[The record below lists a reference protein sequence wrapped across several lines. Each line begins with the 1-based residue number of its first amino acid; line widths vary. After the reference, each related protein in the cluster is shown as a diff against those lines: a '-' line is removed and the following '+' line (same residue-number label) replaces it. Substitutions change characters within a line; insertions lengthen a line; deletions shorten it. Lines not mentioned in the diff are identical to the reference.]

1 MENGKLARF
10 TYGGLCVVS
19 SISSSSTFNQI
30 CIDLCSRFK
39 GLRAGC
45 FELRYGLNENPNCV
59 LDCDADVLNML
70 IVLDVVG
77 KSIVEILVIDKC
89 DGSIVQLPSESTS
102 SSCRTLDSM
111 IVSSEN
117 DHLGKYGS
125 YGVHNYMSCEWDNYI
140 ESEGQVFRGGCV
152 DFRDKLKKFSVE
164 CGFDL
169 KYLKNDKNRISAECS
184 RKESDG
190 CLWRVYAS
198 KCDINNFFVIRKL
211 HNLHTCKGMIRKK
224 KNKVVGRQFV
234 ASLIKDKVQS
244 NPLIK
249 PKEIISNLKQFY
261 GLDID
266 YSTAYFGKQRAV
278 FELNGDDVDAY
289 KFLPW
294 YVESA
299 RSSNPGSVFEL
310 EVVPESNRFLRLFI
324 AYDAW
329 IKGFMFC
336 RPMLFIDGTFIKSKY
351 KGTLLSCCAKNGNDE
366 IFEVAYAIVD
376 SETIAN
382 WRWFL
387 AILSGILRPQGRVI
401 TFMSDRHDGILKSI
415 REFFPECPHS
425 FCIVHLKQNVSTL
438 FPKAAGEGLKKK
450 MMNLLANCA
459 YACTP
464 SDFDDCMA
472 EFKDNGQ
479 GHVKNFLCDLP
490 KENYAIAHFPGK
502 RWGLMSNAL
511 SESFNAMVSNSR
523 CMPLMDLLED
533 IRVRLMGSMAEKR
546 IFGQNIHTILC
557 PKKENEMKLMLKEGM
572 HWRISRSDADV
583 FEVRTE
589 WNRFVLQHDNRDV
602 FDYVDDYWKASFY
615 RKTYQF
621 VMHPFSDLE
630 KPNVDTIINGV
641 RPPITKIPSGRPK
654 KTRIKSAG
662 EISGSKKTVTCSR
675 CGCSGHNKVLS
686 SLTWNSKS
694 LLMELIFFVVA

>member
-1 MENGKLARF
+1 
-10 TYGGLCVVS
+10 
-19 SISSSSTFNQI
+19 
-30 CIDLCSRFK
+30 
-39 GLRAGC
+39 
-45 FELRYGLNENPNCV
+45 
-59 LDCDADVLNML
+59 
-70 IVLDVVG
+70 
-77 KSIVEILVIDKC
+77 
-89 DGSIVQLPSESTS
+89 
-102 SSCRTLDSM
+102 
-111 IVSSEN
+111 
-117 DHLGKYGS
+117 
-125 YGVHNYMSCEWDNYI
+125 
-140 ESEGQVFRGGCV
+140 
-152 DFRDKLKKFSVE
+152 
-164 CGFDL
+164 
-169 KYLKNDKNRISAECS
+169 
-184 RKESDG
+184 
-190 CLWRVYAS
+190 
-198 KCDINNFFVIRKL
+198 
-211 HNLHTCKGMIRKK
+211 MIRKK

-261 GLDID
+261 RLDID

-329 IKGFMFC
+329 IK
-336 RPMLFIDGTFIKSKY
+336 
-351 KGTLLSCCAKNGNDE
+351 E

-387 AILSGILRPQGRVI
+387 AILSGILRPQGR
-401 TFMSDRHDGILKSI
+401 
-415 REFFPECPHS
+415 
-425 FCIVHLKQNVSTL
+425 NVSTL
-438 FPKAAGEGLKKK
+438 FPKAVGEGLKKK

-533 IRVRLMGSMAEKR
+533 IRVRLIGSMAEKR

-583 FEVRTE
+583 
-589 WNRFVLQHDNRDV
+589 LQHDNRDV
-602 FDYVDDYWKASFY
+602 FYYVDDYWKASFY

-675 CGCSGHNKVLS
+675 RKYVGFHS
-686 SLTWNSKS
+686 
-694 LLMELIFFVVA
+694 

>member
-39 GLRAGC
+39 GLRVGC
-45 FELRYGLNENPNCV
+45 FDLRYGLNENPNCV

-70 IVLDVVG
+70 MVLDVVG

-89 DGSIVQLPSESTS
+89 D
-102 SSCRTLDSM
+102 
-111 IVSSEN
+111 
-117 DHLGKYGS
+117 GKYGS

-140 ESEGQVFRGGCV
+140 ESERQVFRGGCV

-169 KYLKNDKNRISAECS
+169 KYLKNDKNRIIAECS

-351 KGTLLSCCAKNGNDE
+351 KGTLLSCCAKNGNDGD
-366 IFEVAYAIVD
+366 ILNSSITV

-387 AILSGILRPQGRVI
+387 AILYGILRPQGRVI

-502 RWGLMSNAL
+502 RWGSMSNAL
-511 SESFNAMVSNSR
+511 SESFNDMVSNSR

-583 FEVRTE
+583 
-589 WNRFVLQHDNRDV
+589 LQHDNRDV
-602 FDYVDDYWKASFY
+602 FYYVDDYCKASFY

-675 CGCSGHNKVLS
+675 CGCSRHNKISCKVLS

-694 LLMELIFFVVA
+694 LLMELIFFIVA

>member
-1 MENGKLARF
+1 M
-10 TYGGLCVVS
+10 
-19 SISSSSTFNQI
+19 
-30 CIDLCSRFK
+30 
-39 GLRAGC
+39 
-45 FELRYGLNENPNCV
+45 
-59 LDCDADVLNML
+59 
-70 IVLDVVG
+70 
-77 KSIVEILVIDKC
+77 
-89 DGSIVQLPSESTS
+89 
-102 SSCRTLDSM
+102 
-111 IVSSEN
+111 
-117 DHLGKYGS
+117 
-125 YGVHNYMSCEWDNYI
+125 
-140 ESEGQVFRGGCV
+140 
-152 DFRDKLKKFSVE
+152 
-164 CGFDL
+164 
-169 KYLKNDKNRISAECS
+169 
-184 RKESDG
+184 
-190 CLWRVYAS
+190 
-198 KCDINNFFVIRKL
+198 
-211 HNLHTCKGMIRKK
+211 
-224 KNKVVGRQFV
+224 
-234 ASLIKDKVQS
+234 
-244 NPLIK
+244 
-249 PKEIISNLKQFY
+249 
-261 GLDID
+261 
-266 YSTAYFGKQRAV
+266 AV

-336 RPMLFIDGTFIKSKY
+336 RPMLFIDGTFIKNKY

-401 TFMSDRHDGILKSI
+401 TFMSDRHDGILKNI
-415 REFFPECPHS
+415 QEFFLECPHS

-438 FPKAAGEGLKKK
+438 FPKAAGERLKKK

-490 KENYAIAHFPGK
+490 KENYAIAYFPGK
-502 RWGLMSNAL
+502 RWGSISNAL

-533 IRVRLMGSMAEKR
+533 IRVLLMGSMAEKK

-589 WNRFVLQHDNRDV
+589 WNQFVVCLDDRKCSCVQWQHNCFPCSHALQVLQHDNRDV
-602 FDYVDDYWKASFY
+602 FYYVDDYWKASFY

-662 EISGSKKTVTCSR
+662 KISGSKKTVTCSR
-675 CGCSGHNKVLS
+675 CGCSGHNKVS
-686 SLTWNSKS
+686 CK
-694 LLMELIFFVVA
+694 VVIQEG

>member
-1 MENGKLARF
+1 M
-10 TYGGLCVVS
+10 
-19 SISSSSTFNQI
+19 I

-39 GLRAGC
+39 GLRVGC

-70 IVLDVVG
+70 MVLDVVR
-77 KSIVEILVIDKC
+77 KSIVEILVIDKY
-89 DGSIVQLPSESTS
+89 DGSIVHLPSESTS

-152 DFRDKLKKFSVE
+152 DFGDKLKKFSVE
-164 CGFDL
+164 CDFDL

-184 RKESDG
+184 RKESDD
-190 CLWRVYAS
+190 CLWRVYAF

-211 HNLHTCKGMIRKK
+211 HNLHICK
-224 KNKVVGRQFV
+224 
-234 ASLIKDKVQS
+234 
-244 NPLIK
+244 
-249 PKEIISNLKQFY
+249 
-261 GLDID
+261 
-266 YSTAYFGKQRAV
+266 V

-299 RSSNPGSVFEL
+299 RSSNLGSVFEL
-310 EVVPESNRFLRLFI
+310 EVVLESNRFLRLFI

-329 IKGFMFC
+329 IK
-336 RPMLFIDGTFIKSKY
+336 
-351 KGTLLSCCAKNGNDE
+351 E
-366 IFEVAYAIVD
+366 IFEIAYAIVD

-387 AILSGILRPQGRVI
+387 VILSGILRPQGRVI
-401 TFMSDRHDGILKSI
+401 TFMSDRHDDILKSI

-438 FPKAAGEGLKKK
+438 FPNAAGEGLKKK
-450 MMNLLANCA
+450 MMNLLANFA

-472 EFKDNGQ
+472 EFKDNG
-479 GHVKNFLCDLP
+479 
-490 KENYAIAHFPGK
+490 
-502 RWGLMSNAL
+502 
-511 SESFNAMVSNSR
+511 R
-523 CMPLMDLLED
+523 CMLLMDLLED
-533 IRVRLMGSMAEKR
+533 IRVRLMGSMAEKI

-572 HWRISRSDADV
+572 HWRISRSDANV
-583 FEVRTE
+583 FE
-589 WNRFVLQHDNRDV
+589 VLQHDNRDV
-602 FDYVDDYWKASFY
+602 FYYVDDYWKASFY

-630 KPNVDTIINGV
+630 KPNVDTIINDV
-641 RPPITKIPSGRPK
+641 RPPITKIPSGIPK

-662 EISGSKKTVTCSR
+662 EISG
-675 CGCSGHNKVLS
+675 CSGHNKEATEIIVHQIHEDMFPCFHYLIIFDTSLNLPLKSVVSTVQYS
-686 SLTWNSKS
+686 SLQDNAKVVHPPLDLPWLKHLDLNETSIM
-694 LLMELIFFVVA
+694 LALIALSTNNDVRSVFKTIISVVMDPCIGNGIADKEEGFWKMNGLQRGGTET

>member
-39 GLRAGC
+39 GLRVGC

-59 LDCDADVLNML
+59 LDCDADVLNMPM
-70 IVLDVVG
+70 VLNVVG

-89 DGSIVQLPSESTS
+89 D
-102 SSCRTLDSM
+102 
-111 IVSSEN
+111 
-117 DHLGKYGS
+117 GKYGS

-169 KYLKNDKNRISAECS
+169 KYLKNDKNRISAKCS

-198 KCDINNFFVIRKL
+198 KCDINNFFIIRKL

-278 FELNGDDVDAY
+278 FELNGVDVDAY
-289 KFLPW
+289 KFLPR

-310 EVVPESNRFLRLFI
+310 EVVSESNRFLRLLI

-336 RPMLFIDGTFIKSKY
+336 CPMLFIDSTFIKSKY
-351 KGTLLSCCAKNGNDE
+351 KGTLVSCCAKNGNDE
-366 IFEVAYAIVD
+366 IFELAYAIVD

-387 AILSGILRPQGRVI
+387 AILSGILRPQRRVI

-438 FPKAAGEGLKKK
+438 FPKAAGERLKKK

-490 KENYAIAHFPGK
+490 KENYVIAHFPGK
-502 RWGLMSNAL
+502 RWGSMSNAL

-583 FEVRTE
+583 FEVKTE
-589 WNRFVLQHDNRDV
+589 WNRCCNMIIVMF
-602 FDYVDDYWKASFY
+602 FYYVDDYWKASFY

-630 KPNVDTIINGV
+630 KSNVDTIINGV

-654 KTRIKSAG
+654 KTRIKSTG
-662 EISGSKKTVTCSR
+662 EISGSKKIVTCSR

-694 LLMELIFFVVA
+694 LLMEFKVTFGCAFLLTTISAFSQ

>member
-10 TYGGLCVVS
+10 TYGDLCVVG

-39 GLRAGC
+39 GLRVGC

-70 IVLDVVG
+70 MVLDVVG
-77 KSIVEILVIDKC
+77 KSIVEIL
-89 DGSIVQLPSESTS
+89 
-102 SSCRTLDSM
+102 
-111 IVSSEN
+111 
-117 DHLGKYGS
+117 
-125 YGVHNYMSCEWDNYI
+125 
-140 ESEGQVFRGGCV
+140 
-152 DFRDKLKKFSVE
+152 
-164 CGFDL
+164 
-169 KYLKNDKNRISAECS
+169 YLKNDKNRISAECS
-184 RKESDG
+184 RNESDG

-224 KNKVVGRQFV
+224 KNKVVGREFV
-234 ASLIKDKVQS
+234 ASFIKDKVQS

-266 YSTAYFGKQRAV
+266 YSTAYFGKQMAV

-310 EVVPESNRFLRLFI
+310 E
-324 AYDAW
+324 
-329 IKGFMFC
+329 
-336 RPMLFIDGTFIKSKY
+336 
-351 KGTLLSCCAKNGNDE
+351 
-366 IFEVAYAIVD
+366 
-376 SETIAN
+376 
-382 WRWFL
+382 
-387 AILSGILRPQGRVI
+387 
-401 TFMSDRHDGILKSI
+401 
-415 REFFPECPHS
+415 
-425 FCIVHLKQNVSTL
+425 NVSTL

-490 KENYAIAHFPGK
+490 KENYVIAHFPGK
-502 RWGLMSNAL
+502 RWGSMSNAL
-511 SESFNAMVSNSR
+511 SESFNVMVSNSR

-557 PKKENEMKLMLKEGM
+557 PKKENEMKLMLKE
-572 HWRISRSDADV
+572 
-583 FEVRTE
+583 
-589 WNRFVLQHDNRDV
+589 
-602 FDYVDDYWKASFY
+602 
-615 RKTYQF
+615 
-621 VMHPFSDLE
+621 DLE

-641 RPPITKIPSGRPK
+641 RPSITKIPSGRPK

-662 EISGSKKTVTCSR
+662 EISGSKKTITCS
-675 CGCSGHNKVLS
+675 SFTKQYVEFD
-686 SLTWNSKS
+686 K
-694 LLMELIFFVVA
+694 

>member
-19 SISSSSTFNQI
+19 SISSFSTFNQI

-39 GLRAGC
+39 CLRVGC

-59 LDCDADVLNML
+59 LDCDVDVLNML
-70 IVLDVVG
+70 MVLDVVG

-198 KCDINNFFVIRKL
+198 KCDINNFFIIRKL
-211 HNLHTCKGMIRKK
+211 HNLHTCKGMIQKK

-266 YSTAYFGKQRAV
+266 YSTAYFGKQMAV
-278 FELNGDDVDAY
+278 FELNGVDVDAD

-310 EVVPESNRFLRLFI
+310 EVVSESNRFLRLFI

-336 RPMLFIDGTFIKSKY
+336 YSMLFIDSTFIKSKY
-351 KGTLLSCCAKNGNDE
+351 KGTLLSYCAKNGNDE
-366 IFEVAYAIVD
+366 IFELAYAIVD

-387 AILSGILRPQGRVI
+387 AILSGILRPQGR
-401 TFMSDRHDGILKSI
+401 
-415 REFFPECPHS
+415 
-425 FCIVHLKQNVSTL
+425 NVSTL
-438 FPKAAGEGLKKK
+438 FPKAAGERLKKK

-464 SDFDDCMA
+464 SDFDDCIA

-490 KENYAIAHFPGK
+490 KENYVIAHFPGK
-502 RWGLMSNAL
+502 RWGSMSNAL

-572 HWRISRSDADV
+572 HWRISHSDADV
-583 FEVRTE
+583 FE
-589 WNRFVLQHDNRDV
+589 VLQHDNRDV
-602 FDYVDDYWKASFY
+602 FYYVDDYWKASFY

-654 KTRIKSAG
+654 KTRIKSTG
-662 EISGSKKTVTCSR
+662 EISGSKKTVTCNR
-675 CGCSGHNKVLS
+675 CGCSGHNKVS
-686 SLTWNSKS
+686 CK
-694 LLMELIFFVVA
+694 VVIQEG

>member
-1 MENGKLARF
+1 MENGKLTRF

-30 CIDLCSRFK
+30 CIDLCSKFK
-39 GLRAGC
+39 GLRVGC

-59 LDCDADVLNML
+59 SDCDADVLNML
-70 IVLDVVG
+70 MVLDVVG

-89 DGSIVQLPSESTS
+89 DGSIIQLPTESTS
-102 SSCRTLDSM
+102 SSCCTLDSM

-117 DHLGKYGS
+117 DHLGK
-125 YGVHNYMSCEWDNYI
+125 
-140 ESEGQVFRGGCV
+140 GGCV

-184 RKESDG
+184 KKESDG
-190 CLWRVYAS
+190 CLW
-198 KCDINNFFVIRKL
+198 
-211 HNLHTCKGMIRKK
+211 T
-224 KNKVVGRQFV
+224 
-234 ASLIKDKVQS
+234 
-244 NPLIK
+244 
-249 PKEIISNLKQFY
+249 
-261 GLDID
+261 
-266 YSTAYFGKQRAV
+266 V

-289 KFLPW
+289 KFLSW

-299 RSSNPGSVFEL
+299 RSSNSGSVFEL
-310 EVVPESNRFLRLFI
+310 EN
-324 AYDAW
+324 
-329 IKGFMFC
+329 M
-336 RPMLFIDGTFIKSKY
+336 
-351 KGTLLSCCAKNGNDE
+351 
-366 IFEVAYAIVD
+366 
-376 SETIAN
+376 
-382 WRWFL
+382 
-387 AILSGILRPQGRVI
+387 
-401 TFMSDRHDGILKSI
+401 
-415 REFFPECPHS
+415 
-425 FCIVHLKQNVSTL
+425 STL
-438 FPKAAGEGLKKK
+438 FPKAVGEGLKKK

-479 GHVKNFLCDLP
+479 EHVKNFLCDLP
-490 KENYAIAHFPGK
+490 KENYVIAHFPGK
-502 RWGLMSNAL
+502 RWGSMSNAL
-511 SESFNAMVSNSR
+511 SESFNAMVSNSQ

-533 IRVRLMGSMAEKR
+533 IRVRLMGSMTEKR
-546 IFGQNIHTILC
+546 IFDQNIHTILC

-572 HWRISRSDADV
+572 HWRISRFDADV

-589 WNRFVLQHDNRDV
+589 WNRFVVLQHDNRDV
-602 FDYVDDYWKASFY
+602 FYYVDDYWKTSFY
-615 RKTYQF
+615 RNTYQF

-630 KPNVDTIINGV
+630 KSNVDTIINGV

-675 CGCSGHNKVLS
+675 CGRSGHNKEAS
-686 SLTWNSKS
+686 SRKNQQS
-694 LLMELIFFVVA
+694 ELIFSRPVFIAAGQYKTSCTLEVVSNSHCCLCDLLLEGHPVVKKAHLLNPVLILISYNSKNQVVHPPLDLPWLKHLDLFNPLVVQSKYFNDVFTCYCFWLMISEFELLLLGVIALYDLDQIYTRLLFSVRCNNFIIHVELDQTPK

>member
-39 GLRAGC
+39 GLRVGC

-70 IVLDVVG
+70 MVLDVVG

-89 DGSIVQLPSESTS
+89 DGFIVQLPSESTS

-125 YGVHNYMSCEWDNYI
+125 Y

-152 DFRDKLKKFSVE
+152 DFRDKLKKFFVE

-234 ASLIKDKVQS
+234 ASLIKDK
-244 NPLIK
+244 
-249 PKEIISNLKQFY
+249 
-261 GLDID
+261 
-266 YSTAYFGKQRAV
+266 RAV

-310 EVVPESNRFLRLFI
+310 EVVPESNRFLCLFI

-329 IKGFMFC
+329 IKDFMFC

-351 KGTLLSCCAKNGNDE
+351 KGTLLSCCAKNGNDASCTL
-366 IFEVAYAIVD
+366 EV
-376 SETIAN
+376 
-382 WRWFL
+382 
-387 AILSGILRPQGRVI
+387 
-401 TFMSDRHDGILKSI
+401 
-415 REFFPECPHS
+415 
-425 FCIVHLKQNVSTL
+425 VS
-438 FPKAAGEGLKKK
+438 
-450 MMNLLANCA
+450 NSHC
-459 YACTP
+459 C
-464 SDFDDCMA
+464 
-472 EFKDNGQ
+472 
-479 GHVKNFLCDLP
+479 LCDL
-490 KENYAIAHFPGK
+490 
-502 RWGLMSNAL
+502 
-511 SESFNAMVSNSR
+511 
-523 CMPLMDLLED
+523 LLEGHP
-533 IRVRLMGSMAEKR
+533 VV
-546 IFGQNIHTILC
+546 
-557 PKKENEMKLMLKEGM
+557 KKA
-572 HWRISRSDADV
+572 H
-583 FEVRTE
+583 
-589 WNRFVLQHDNRDV
+589 
-602 FDYVDDYWKASFY
+602 
-615 RKTYQF
+615 
-621 VMHPFSDLE
+621 
-630 KPNVDTIINGV
+630 
-641 RPPITKIPSGRPK
+641 
-654 KTRIKSAG
+654 
-662 EISGSKKTVTCSR
+662 
-675 CGCSGHNKVLS
+675 
-686 SLTWNSKS
+686 
-694 LLMELIFFVVA
+694 LLNPG

>member
-39 GLRAGC
+39 GLRVGC
-45 FELRYGLNENPNCV
+45 FELQYGLNENPNCV

-70 IVLDVVG
+70 MVLDVVG

-140 ESEGQVFRGGCV
+140 ESKGQVFRGGCV
-152 DFRDKLKKFSVE
+152 DFRDKLKKFFVE
-164 CGFDL
+164 CGLDL

-211 HNLHTCKGMIRKK
+211 HNLHTCK
-224 KNKVVGRQFV
+224 
-234 ASLIKDKVQS
+234 
-244 NPLIK
+244 
-249 PKEIISNLKQFY
+249 
-261 GLDID
+261 DID

-289 KFLPW
+289 RFLPW

-299 RSSNPGSVFEL
+299 LSRNPGSVFEL
-310 EVVPESNRFLRLFI
+310 EVVPESNRFLRLLI

-329 IKGFMFC
+329 IK
-336 RPMLFIDGTFIKSKY
+336 
-351 KGTLLSCCAKNGNDE
+351 
-366 IFEVAYAIVD
+366 
-376 SETIAN
+376 ETIAN

-502 RWGLMSNAL
+502 RWGSMSNAL
-511 SESFNAMVSNSR
+511 SESFNAMVSNSH
-523 CMPLMDLLED
+523 CMSLMDLLED

-546 IFGQNIHTILC
+546 IFGQNIQTILC

-589 WNRFVLQHDNRDV
+589 WNRFVVCLDDRTCSCVQWQHNCFPCSHALQVLQHDNRDV
-602 FDYVDDYWKASFY
+602 FYYVDDYWKASFY

-630 KPNVDTIINGV
+630 KPNVDTIINAV

-662 EISGSKKTVTCSR
+662 EISGSKKIVTCST
-675 CGCSGHNKVLS
+675 CGCSGHNKVS
-686 SLTWNSKS
+686 CK
-694 LLMELIFFVVA
+694 VVIQEG

>member
-30 CIDLCSRFK
+30 CIDLYSRFK
-39 GLRAGC
+39 GLRVGC
-45 FELRYGLNENPNCV
+45 FDLRYGLNENPNCV

-70 IVLDVVG
+70 MVLDVVG

-89 DGSIVQLPSESTS
+89 DG
-102 SSCRTLDSM
+102 
-111 IVSSEN
+111 
-117 DHLGKYGS
+117 KYGS
-125 YGVHNYMSCEWDNYI
+125 HGVHNYMSCEWNNYI

-164 CGFDL
+164 CSFDL
-169 KYLKNDKNRISAECS
+169 KYLKNDKNRIIAECS

-190 CLWRVYAS
+190 CLWLCMHPS
-198 KCDINNFFVIRKL
+198 L

-329 IKGFMFC
+329 IK
-336 RPMLFIDGTFIKSKY
+336 
-351 KGTLLSCCAKNGNDE
+351 E

-401 TFMSDRHDGILKSI
+401 TFMSNRHDGILKSI

-459 YACTP
+459 YAYTP

-490 KENYAIAHFPGK
+490 KENYAIAHFPSK
-502 RWGLMSNAL
+502 RWGSMSNAL

-602 FDYVDDYWKASFY
+602 FYYVDDYWKSSFY

-662 EISGSKKTVTCSR
+662 EINGSKKTVTCSR

-694 LLMELIFFVVA
+694 LLMELIFFIVA